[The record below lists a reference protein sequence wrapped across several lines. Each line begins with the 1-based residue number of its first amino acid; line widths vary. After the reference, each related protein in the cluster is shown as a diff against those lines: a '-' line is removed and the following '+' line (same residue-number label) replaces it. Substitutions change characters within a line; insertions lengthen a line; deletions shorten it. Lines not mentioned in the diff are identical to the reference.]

1 MLRMKNVP
9 VILGSQFKH
18 LTITACCVL
27 VMADANAQSCLPKI
41 TPQTISIKNFDFN
54 VPGQALDR
62 LSGRNW
68 DRCVYGQSWNEARS
82 TCTGN
87 PIKISWEVA
96 MLIAE
101 DNNKRLPDIKEL
113 NSVLDLQCI
122 IPPAHLKIFPNTPGS
137 TKNGLWSST
146 PHLTPDTNITYA
158 WYIDLGFGAT
168 NFREVNKTNF
178 VRYINK

>member
-1 MLRMKNVP
+1 MRKFKQHSTLESQLQRLTVIVCCMLVSAN
-9 VILGSQFKH
+9 
-18 LTITACCVL
+18 T
-27 VMADANAQSCLPKI
+27 NAQSCLVRV
-41 TPQTISIKNFDFN
+41 TPQTVSIKNFDFS

-62 LSGRNW
+62 LSGRKW
-68 DRCVYGQSWNEARS
+68 DRCVYGQNWNEANS

-87 PIKISWEVA
+87 PVKISWEVA

-101 DNNKRLPDIKEL
+101 ENNKRLPDIKEL
-113 NSVLDLQCI
+113 NSILDLQCI
-122 IPPAHLKIFPNTPGS
+122 IPPTHLKIFPNTPGS

-146 PHLTPDTNITYA
+146 PYLSPNANITNA
-158 WYIDLGFGAT
+158 WYIDLGFGIT